1 MWGVVATAE
10 HRVAAAVVL
19 EARGLS
25 AWFGGRQALFDV
37 SLGFDDRAVTAIIGP
52 SGCGKSTLLRC
63 LNRLH
68 ETVPAAHATGSVQL
82 DGVEVMSRDVDPVRL
97 RRVVGFVGQ
106 QPAPFPALS
115 IRGNV
120 AAGARITGAL
130 PADED
135 AIVERALVQAAL
147 WDEVKDRLGAS
158 PGALSVG
165 QQQRLCIARALA
177 AGPRVLCLDEPTA
190 ALDPLNV
197 QRIEELL
204 YDLSRDVAVIVVTHN
219 MQQAA
224 RIAARTAFLLDGR
237 VVEVA
242 PSETLFTTPSDPRT
256 EAWLT
261 GRFG

>member
-1 MWGVVATAE
+1 MPHAETA
-10 HRVAAAVVL
+10 VAAVPVL
-19 EARGLS
+19 DTRGLS
-25 AWFGGRQALFDV
+25 AWFGAHQVLHEVTLEFH
-37 SLGFDDRAVTAIIGP
+37 DRAVTAIIGP

-68 ETVPAAHATGSVQL
+68 ETLPGARATGSVRL
-82 DGVEVMSRDVDPVRL
+82 DHTEVLTRDVDPVRL
-97 RRVVGFVGQ
+97 RRLVGFVGQ

-120 AAGARITGAL
+120 ATGARAGRRGAR
-130 PADED
+130 DED
-135 AIVERALVQAAL
+135 AIIERALVSAAL
-147 WDEVKDRLGAS
+147 WEEVKDRLDAS
-158 PGALSVG
+158 PGTLSIG

-224 RIAARTAFLLDGR
+224 RIAGRAAFLLDGR
-237 VVEVA
+237 VVEMA
-242 PSETLFTTPSDPRT
+242 PAATLFTAPADPRT

>member
-1 MWGVVATAE
+1 MAAERPPVVA
-10 HRVAAAVVL
+10 V
-19 EARGLS
+19 RGLS
-25 AWFGGRQALFDV
+25 AWFGARQALFDV
-37 SLGFDDRAVTAIIGP
+37 TLDVGDAAVTAIIGP

-68 ETVPAAHATGSVQL
+68 ETVPGAHAAGSITL
-82 DGVEVMSRDVDPVRL
+82 DGVEVMARAVDPVRL
-97 RRVVGFVGQ
+97 RRLVGFVGQ

-120 AAGARITGAL
+120 AAGVRAARGRV
-130 PADED
+130 ADED
-135 AIVERALVQAAL
+135 ARVERALGRAAL
-147 WDEVKDRLGAS
+147 WEEVKDRLDDS
-158 PGALSVG
+158 PLALSVG

-177 AGPRVLCLDEPTA
+177 AEPRVLCLDEPTA

-204 YDLSRDVAVIVVTHN
+204 WDLARTMAVVVVTHN
-219 MQQAA
+219 MLQAA

-242 PSETLFTTPSDPRT
+242 PSAELFTAPADART

>member
-1 MWGVVATAE
+1 MSGAEAVATPKP
-10 HRVAAAVVL
+10 VIV
-19 EARGLS
+19 ARGLS
-25 AWFGGRQALFDV
+25 AWFGGRQVLFDV
-37 SLGFDDRAVTAIIGP
+37 TLGFDDRAVTAIIGP

-68 ETVPAAHATGSVQL
+68 ETVPGAHATGSIVL
-82 DGVEVMSRDVDPVRL
+82 DGSEVMTREVDPVRL

-115 IRGNV
+115 IRGNI
-120 AAGARITGAL
+120 AAGARAAGQR
-130 PADED
+130 PPDED
-135 AIVERALVQAAL
+135 AIIERALVRAAL
-147 WDEVKDRLGAS
+147 WDEVKDRLDAA
-158 PGALSVG
+158 PDRLSVG

-204 YDLSRDVAVIVVTHN
+204 YDLSRDVAIIVVTHN

-237 VVEVA
+237 VVEEA
-242 PSETLFTTPSDPRT
+242 PSTRLFTAPTDPRT

>member
-1 MWGVVATAE
+1 MSVVEVTAPSRSVIE
-10 HRVAAAVVL
+10 T
-19 EARGLS
+19 EDLS
-25 AWFGGRQALFDV
+25 AWFGRRRVLHDV
-37 SLGFDDRAVTAIIGP
+37 SLSFGDRAVTAIIGP

-68 ETVPAAHATGSVQL
+68 ETAPGGRATGSVRV
-82 DGVEVMSRDVDPVRL
+82 DGIEVMSHDVDPVRL

-106 QPAPFPALS
+106 QPASFPALS

-120 AAGARITGAL
+120 AAGARASGPSA
-130 PADED
+130 ADED
-135 AIVERALVQAAL
+135 AVIEAALVRAAL
-147 WDEVKDRLGAS
+147 WEEVKDRLGSS
-158 PGALSVG
+158 PGDLSVG

-177 AGPRVLCLDEPTA
+177 ARPRVLCLDEPTA

-204 YDLSRDVAVIVVTHN
+204 YELSRDVAVVVVTHN

-224 RIAARTAFLLDGR
+224 RIAGRAVFLLEGR

-242 PSETLFTTPSDPRT
+242 AASTLFTAPVDPRT

>member
-1 MWGVVATAE
+1 MPLAE
-10 HRVAAAVVL
+10 PAVRAALVL
-19 EARGLS
+19 ETRGLS
-25 AWFGGRQALFDV
+25 AWFGARQVLHEV
-37 SLGFDDRAVTAIIGP
+37 TLGFDDRAVTAIIGP

-68 ETVPAAHATGSVQL
+68 ETLPGAHATGSVRL
-82 DGVEVMSRDVDPVRL
+82 DSAEVMTREVDPVRL
-97 RRVVGFVGQ
+97 RRMVGFVGQ
-106 QPAPFPALS
+106 QPAPFPSLS

-120 AAGARITGAL
+120 AAGARVTQRA
-130 PADED
+130 ARDED
-135 AIVERALVQAAL
+135 AIVERALVRAAL
-147 WDEVKDRLGAS
+147 WEEVKDRLDAS
-158 PGALSVG
+158 PGTLSIG

-177 AGPRVLCLDEPTA
+177 AAPRVLCLDEPTA

-204 YDLSRDVAVIVVTHN
+204 YELSRDVAVIVVTHN

-224 RIAARTAFLLDGR
+224 RIAARAAFLLDGR
-237 VVEVA
+237 VVEA
-242 PSETLFTTPSDPRT
+242 ALAATLFTAPADPRT

>member
-1 MWGVVATAE
+1 MPLAEAAPARQTVLAT
-10 HRVAAAVVL
+10 
-19 EARGLS
+19 RGLA

-37 SLGFDDRAVTAIIGP
+37 SIRFDDRAVTAIIGP

-68 ETVPAAHATGSVQL
+68 ETVPGAHATGSVEL
-82 DGVEVMSRDVDPVRL
+82 DGAEVMTREVDPVRL

-120 AAGARITGAL
+120 AAGARATGAR
-130 PADED
+130 PANED
-135 AIVERALVQAAL
+135 AIIERALVRAAL
-147 WDEVKDRLGAS
+147 WDEVKDRLGEA
-158 PGALSVG
+158 PGTLSVG

-224 RIAARTAFLLDGR
+224 RIAARTAFLLEGR
-237 VVEVA
+237 VVEEA
-242 PSETLFTTPSDPRT
+242 PSAALFTAPSDPRT